1 VQIAPDDPTGDPVS
15 KPRSTAARQ
24 EIATP
29 AGVKILPTAIALL
42 LVLAGI
48 AYVIYYVTQVYD
60 DQTPKQLADLKD
72 WNWAIGFGLILL
84 GLAFAARPSTPLGR
98 GRGVVV
104 GMLGCFLLGLLWIV
118 VYYVTSQDASVP
130 LVRELGNYNLI
141 VGVAFMAVGFIYA
154 THWE

>member
-1 VQIAPDDPTGDPVS
+1 MS
-15 KPRSTAARQ
+15 KPRSTASRQ
-24 EIATP
+24 ETAVP
-29 AGVKILPTAIALL
+29 SGVKVLPTAVAALL
-42 LVLAGI
+42 IAAGI
-48 AYVIYYVTQVYD
+48 AYVVFYLTSVYD
-60 DQTPKQLADLKD
+60 DQTPKKLADLKS
-72 WNWAIGFGLILL
+72 WNWAIGFGLIFL

-104 GMLGCFLLGLLWIV
+104 GMLGCFLIGLIWIV
-118 VYYVTSQDASVP
+118 VYYVTSQDGSIP

>member
-1 VQIAPDDPTGDPVS
+1 MS

-24 EIATP
+24 ETDAP
-29 AGVKILPTAIALL
+29 SGVKVLPTAIAAL
-42 LVLAGI
+42 LVVAGI
-48 AYVIYYVTQVYD
+48 AYVVWYSTSVYD
-60 DQTPKQLADLKD
+60 DQTPKRVADLAD
-72 WNWAIGFGLILL
+72 WNWLIGFGLILL

-104 GMLGCFLLGLLWIV
+104 GMLGCFLVGLLWIV
-118 VYYVTSQDASVP
+118 VYYVTSQDASLP

-141 VGVAFMAVGFIYA
+141 VGVAFMAVGFVYA

>member
-1 VQIAPDDPTGDPVS
+1 MS
-15 KPRSTAARQ
+15 KPRSTASRQ
-24 EIATP
+24 ETAAP
-29 AGVKILPTAIALL
+29 EGVKVVPTAIAAL

-48 AYVIYYVTQVYD
+48 AYVTYYVTAVYD
-60 DQTPKQLADLKD
+60 DQTPKKLADLGD
-72 WNWAIGFGLILL
+72 WNWAIGFGLIFL

-104 GMLGCFLLGLLWIV
+104 GMLGCFLIGLVWIV

-130 LVRELGNYNLI
+130 LIRELGNYNLI
-141 VGVAFMAVGFIYA
+141 VGVGFMAVGFIYA

>member
-1 VQIAPDDPTGDPVS
+1 MAKQRSTVSRQETAAPD
-15 KPRSTAARQ
+15 R
-24 EIATP
+24 
-29 AGVKILPTAIALL
+29 VKVVPTAIALL

-48 AYVIYYVTQVYD
+48 AYVVYYLTAVYD
-60 DQTPKQLADLKD
+60 DRTPKQLADLED
-72 WNWAIGFGLILL
+72 WNWLIGFGLILL

-104 GMLGCFLLGLLWIV
+104 GMLGCFLVGLVWIV

-130 LVRELGNYNLI
+130 LVSELGNYNLI
-141 VGVAFMAVGFIYA
+141 VGVAFMAVGFVYA

>member
-1 VQIAPDDPTGDPVS
+1 VS
-15 KPRSTAARQ
+15 KPRSTATRQ
-24 EIATP
+24 ETP
-29 AGVKILPTAIALL
+29 SAPDRVKVVPTAIAAL

-48 AYVIYYVTQVYD
+48 AYVVYYVTQVYD
-60 DQTPKQLADLKD
+60 DQTPKKLADLKD
-72 WNWAIGFGLILL
+72 WNWAIGFGLIFL

-104 GMLGCFLLGLLWIV
+104 GMLGCFLLGLIWIV
-118 VYYVTSQDASVP
+118 VYYVTSQDASIP

-141 VGVAFMAVGFIYA
+141 VGVAFMAVGFVYA

>member
-1 VQIAPDDPTGDPVS
+1 MS
-15 KPRSTAARQ
+15 KPRSTATRQ
-24 EIATP
+24 EPVKAD
-29 AGVKILPTAIALL
+29 GVKVLPTAIAAL

-48 AYVIYYVTQVYD
+48 AYVTYYVTQVYD
-60 DQTPKQLADLKD
+60 DQTPKKLADLKD
-72 WNWAIGFGLILL
+72 WNWAIGFGLVFL

-104 GMLGCFLLGLLWIV
+104 GMLGCFLVGLLWIV
-118 VYYVTSQDASVP
+118 VYYVTSQEGSVP
-130 LVRELGNYNLI
+130 LVSELGNYNLI

>member
-1 VQIAPDDPTGDPVS
+1 MS

-24 EIATP
+24 ETAAP
-29 AGVKILPTAIALL
+29 SRVKVLPTAIAAL
-42 LVLAGI
+42 LVVAGI
-48 AYVIYYVTQVYD
+48 AYVTWYVTSVYD
-60 DQTPKQLADLKD
+60 DQTPKRVADLKD
-72 WNWAIGFGLILL
+72 WNWLIGFGLIFL

-104 GMLGCFLLGLLWIV
+104 GMLGCFLLGLVWIV

-130 LVRELGNYNLI
+130 LITELGNYNLI
-141 VGVAFMAVGFIYA
+141 VGVAFMAVGFVYA